1 MYNLSGEQIPKETE
15 ELIGRLGFNFQ
26 FTERKFPTLEI
37 ITSSELC
44 CQKIEK
50 FQPPANSPDCQ
61 RLIMEN
67 KERAQ
72 RIRNIMVAH
81 VQKYHGMNRRPNI
94 TRKEWTRF

>member
-1 MYNLSGEQIPKETE
+1 MSGEDIPKEME

-26 FTERKFPTLEI
+26 FAERKFPSLEI
-37 ITSSELC
+37 ISSSELC

-50 FQPPANSPDCQ
+50 FRPPTNSPDYQ
-61 RLIMEN
+61 RIIMEN

-81 VQKYHGMNRRPNI
+81 VQKYQDMHI
-94 TRKEWTRF
+94 SISDLI